1 MPRISPVIAPQPET
15 PVATTFAQIKAKMG
29 KVPNAFATIANSP
42 ATLDGYLKFSTT
54 LQSGQLT
61 SRQRELLAL
70 AISQVN
76 ECQYCLSVHSVTGKM
91 AGLTPDQIREARAG
105 KSNDPLE
112 NAIVTFATQ
121 AIQKRGRV
129 SDEEL
134 NAARVAGVDD
144 GLMIEI
150 IATIALM
157 TVTTYVNRLAD
168 SEIDFPVVQ
177 TQL

>member
-1 MPRISPVIAPQPET
+1 
-15 PVATTFAQIKAKMG
+15 MG

-54 LQSGQLT
+54 LQGGQLT

-76 ECQYCLSVHSVTGKM
+76 ECQYCLSAHSVTGKM

-121 AIQKRGRV
+121 AIQQRGRV

-157 TVTTYVNRLAD
+157 TVTNYVNRLAD
-168 SEIDFPVVQ
+168 PEIDFPVVQ